1 MQFLNLWRAT
11 ALGEDNM
18 TESMVEFRGVQ
29 KTYDGR
35 SMVVRNLD
43 LKVAQ
48 GEFLTLLGPSGSG
61 KTTTLMML
69 AGFETPSHGDI
80 IVDGRCVT
88 DTPAHKR
95 GIGVVFQSYA
105 LFPHMTVAENL
116 AYPLRVRRASQ
127 AEINEKVKKAIDTVK
142 LRGFEDRKPAQLSG
156 GQKQR
161 VALARAIVFQPRLV
175 LMDEPLGALDK
186 QLREHMQYEIKQL
199 HERLGITVVYV
210 THDQGEALTMSD
222 RIAIFSEGVIQQ
234 LAPPMDLYEH
244 PANAFV
250 AAFIGENNQLSGRL
264 ANVQGSS
271 WTVDMR
277 GGGQI
282 RAIGRTDSPGVGKG
296 LSMSIRPE
304 RLLLGDIAQKAD
316 NHFPCR
322 VLDRI
327 YQGDHVRVKL
337 QAPSE
342 EILVAKIPNKRG
354 ADLLEAGSV
363 VIAGFH
369 AEDCSAFGSTSARV
383 TE

>member
-1 MQFLNLWRAT
+1 
-11 ALGEDNM
+11 M
-18 TESMVEFRGVQ
+18 TKPMVEFRGVQ

-35 SMVVRNLD
+35 STVVRNLD
-43 LKVAQ
+43 LEVAQ

-69 AGFETPSHGDI
+69 AGFETPSQGDI

-105 LFPHMTVAENL
+105 LFPHMTVTENL
-116 AYPLRVRRASQ
+116 AYPLRVRRAGQS
-127 AEINEKVKKAIDTVK
+127 EISEKVARAIDMVK
-142 LRGFEDRKPAQLSG
+142 LRGFEDRKPSQLSG

-222 RIAIFSEGVIQQ
+222 RIAIFSDGVIQQ
-234 LAPPMDLYEH
+234 LAPPLDLYEH
-244 PANAFV
+244 PSNAFV
-250 AAFIGENNQLSGRL
+250 ASFIGENNQLSGNL
-264 ANVQGSS
+264 AEAKGAS
-271 WTVDMR
+271 WAVDMR
-277 GGGQI
+277 GVGRI
-282 RAIGRTDSPGVGKG
+282 LVRGRTGAPSVGQG

-304 RLLLGDIAQKAD
+304 RLVLGDGAQSAD

-327 YQGDHVRVKL
+327 YQGDHIRVKL

-342 EILVAKIPNKRG
+342 DVLVAKIPNRRG
-354 ADLLEAGSV
+354 ADLLEVGSTIV
-363 VIAGFH
+363 AGFH
-369 AEDCSAFGSTSARV
+369 AEDCSAFASLSLGA
-383 TE
+383 